1 LNQGKKQERGTN
13 FPPSPTANR
22 PEGYSTI
29 ATLLTHLAKNLIFG
43 RGRISKKGI
52 EKVLPVVTD
61 NTIHKERFREPTH
74 CMH

>member
-1 LNQGKKQERGTN
+1 MHTISIFVDK
-13 FPPSPTANR
+13 NR
-22 PEGYSTI
+22 MPKPASYFECQP
-29 ATLLTHLAKNLIFG
+29 HLAKNLIFG
-43 RGRISKKGI
+43 RGKISKKGI